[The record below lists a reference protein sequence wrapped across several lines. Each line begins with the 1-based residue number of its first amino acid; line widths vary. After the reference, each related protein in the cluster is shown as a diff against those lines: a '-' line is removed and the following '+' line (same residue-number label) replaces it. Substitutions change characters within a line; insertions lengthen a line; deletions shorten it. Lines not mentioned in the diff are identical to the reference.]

1 MSQQRVRKSRNK
13 SLHLQPAKEL
23 CRAYVASVSTGVR
36 RESWDKMHE
45 LIGRGGVFSFSF
57 PSVFF
62 FFNSFYFIYL
72 FLPSLKLSRN
82 INLIENTY
90 CTCTGYLVIK
100 KQQRTTNEETGET
113 CSIFR
118 FWIWVG
124 RILWGS
130 IWWNHPKYFARRKA
144 LCWVSNHAT
153 YQPEALLV
161 WYMHYKVAIACK
173 PYYNNDAC
181 KCNEFREWPSQQT
194 IV

>member
-23 CRAYVASVSTGVR
+23 CRAYVASVSAGVR
-36 RESWDKMHE
+36 RESLGQDAWTDWE
-45 LIGRGGVFSFSF
+45 GRR
-57 PSVFF
+57 FF
-62 FFNSFYFIYL
+62 FFFPLRFFFFKLFLFNFF

-90 CTCTGYLVIK
+90 STCTGYLVIK

-130 IWWNHPKYFARRKA
+130 ISWNHPKYFARRKA
-144 LCWVSNHAT
+144 LCWGSNHAT

-181 KCNEFREWPSQQT
+181 KFNEFREWPSQQT

>member
-1 MSQQRVRKSRNK
+1 MSRVCSKCFRGSSSRK
-13 SLHLQPAKEL
+13 LGQDAWTEWE
-23 CRAYVASVSTGVR
+23 GR
-36 RESWDKMHE
+36 R
-45 LIGRGGVFSFSF
+45 FFFSF
-57 PSVFF
+57 PFRFF
-62 FFNSFYFIYL
+62 FFLILFILFYFI

-113 CSIFR
+113 RSIFR

-130 IWWNHPKYFARRKA
+130 ISWNHPKYFARRKA
-144 LCWVSNHAT
+144 LCWGSNHAT

-181 KCNEFREWPSQQT
+181 KFNEFREWPSQQT

>member
-1 MSQQRVRKSRNK
+1 MSRVCSKCFRGSSSRK
-13 SLHLQPAKEL
+13 LGQDAWTDWE
-23 CRAYVASVSTGVR
+23 GR
-36 RESWDKMHE
+36 R
-45 LIGRGGVFSFSF
+45 FFFFF
-57 PSVFF
+57 PLRFFF
-62 FFNSFYFIYL
+62 FFNYFYLIIFFFCPRLI
-72 FLPSLKLSRN
+72 SRN

-130 IWWNHPKYFARRKA
+130 ISWNHPKYFARRKA

-181 KCNEFREWPSQQT
+181 KFNEFREWPSQQT

>member
-23 CRAYVASVSTGVR
+23 CRAYVASVSAGVR

-62 FFNSFYFIYL
+62 LILFILFIY

-181 KCNEFREWPSQQT
+181 KFNEFREWPSQQT

>member
-1 MSQQRVRKSRNK
+1 MSQPEVSQQRVRKSRNK

-23 CRAYVASVSTGVR
+23 CRAYVASVSAWVR

-45 LIGRGGVFSFSF
+45 LIGRGGVFSLSF
-57 PSVFF
+57 PSVFFF
-62 FFNSFYFIYL
+62 FFNSFYFILFY

-118 FWIWVG
+118 FWIWSEEFCGVVFRG
-124 RILWGS
+124 ITQNILLEERR
-130 IWWNHPKYFARRKA
+130 FAG
-144 LCWVSNHAT
+144 C
-153 YQPEALLV
+153 
-161 WYMHYKVAIACK
+161 
-173 PYYNNDAC
+173 
-181 KCNEFREWPSQQT
+181 QT
-194 IV
+194 TRLINLRLF

>member
-23 CRAYVASVSTGVR
+23 CRAYVASVSAGVR

-62 FFNSFYFIYL
+62 LILFILFIY

-124 RILWGS
+124 RIFWGS

-181 KCNEFREWPSQQT
+181 KFNEFREWPSQQT